1 MYHLFTLF
9 TGMLISVMVA
19 VNGSLSGN
27 VGIYT
32 STVLIYVVSVLFS
45 LSLLLAGKKRIFP
58 AKRLPLWRYSAGVIS
73 VFSTV
78 FTNFAYGKISVLAIT
93 ALGLLAQTVTSFII
107 DAFGLFGVKKRGLSF
122 GGAACLAVSIC
133 GIPVMLHGAQLGE
146 AAAVAVAF
154 ASGVTLVVS
163 RMINAELASDT
174 GALSGAFINHLTGL
188 PAALLALFVLGGG
201 ELAVAAPLNAVP
213 WWAYLGGVLGIAV
226 IAFNNVTVP
235 RISAMQG
242 TLLLFVGQMAAGTVI
257 DIINSAALSPRLL
270 IGTAIVTLGVC
281 VNMLLGDKKSPR
293 S

>member
-1 MYHLFTLF
+1 MYQLFTLL

-19 VNGSLSGN
+19 VNGSLSGR

-32 STVLIYVVSVLFS
+32 STVLIYIVSVLFS
-45 LSLLLAGKKRIFP
+45 FSLLLAGKKRIFP

-78 FTNFAYGKISVLAIT
+78 FTNFAYGKISVVAIT

-107 DAFGLFGVKKRGLSF
+107 DAFGLFGVKKRGVSL
-122 GGAACLAVSIC
+122 GGAVCLTVSLC

-163 RMINAELASDT
+163 RMINAELATDT

-188 PAALLALFVLGGG
+188 PVALLALFVLGG
-201 ELAVAAPLNAVP
+201 EEFVVATPLNSVP
-213 WWAYLGGVLGIAV
+213 WWVYFGGVLGIAV
-226 IAFNNVTVP
+226 IAVNNVTVP

-270 IGTAIVTLGVC
+270 IGTVIVTIGVC
-281 VNMLLGDKKSPR
+281 LNMALGDKKAPR